1 MSRKELEK
9 IYFKAL
15 NKVKAKTIIK
25 DNVSIKENILNIVDE
40 KIDLNKIKNLYIFSV
55 GKAGF
60 SMAKECEKILEDKIK
75 GGLAIS
81 TSKGKLKYIKHFK
94 SSHPLVSKKSIKAGT
109 LLLDE
114 VSNLQEDDYFIF
126 LLSGGASAMIE
137 KPIDGLN
144 LDDFSKISKAL
155 LSSGIDIKALNSVRK
170 SISQIKGGKLAN
182 SIKAQGSVL
191 VLSDVI
197 GDDLNTIGSAPMNN
211 GKFKHYI
218 IGNNKIALKKAKK
231 YIDKK
236 VDKTKIITT
245 SLDKN
250 SIEASSYISNI
261 IKEYDKKYE
270 SFCLLFGGETTTIV
284 EANGKGGRNQ
294 ELALRLLI
302 DNKFNKNISI
312 LCSGSDGIDGNS
324 DANGAFVDFE
334 ISEKI
339 KKLNLNANEYLKNCD
354 SNTFFNKLSYDF
366 VTGITGTNV
375 MDFIIVLK
383 EKNNG

>member
-1 MSRKELEK
+1 
-9 IYFKAL
+9 
-15 NKVKAKTIIK
+15 
-25 DNVSIKENILNIVDE
+25 
-40 KIDLNKIKNLYIFSV
+40 
-55 GKAGF
+55 
-60 SMAKECEKILEDKIK
+60 
-75 GGLAIS
+75 
-81 TSKGKLKYIKHFK
+81 
-94 SSHPLVSKKSIKAGT
+94 
-109 LLLDE
+109 
-114 VSNLQEDDYFIF
+114 
-126 LLSGGASAMIE
+126 
-137 KPIDGLN
+137 
-144 LDDFSKISKAL
+144 
-155 LSSGIDIKALNSVRK
+155 
-170 SISQIKGGKLAN
+170 
-182 SIKAQGSVL
+182 
-191 VLSDVI
+191 
-197 GDDLNTIGSAPMNN
+197 MNN

-218 IGNNKIALKKAKK
+218 IGNNKKALKKAKK

-236 VDKTKIITT
+236 VDKTKIITI